1 MNSYRI
7 VFPYVSDKTHV
18 VSNKS
23 QAFDACYEEINS
35 TGKPISVFVVLDT
48 DTNTPYYLEN
58 LKAPVHESPAESR
71 PNGSGVD
78 ADSQMLH
85 TPSGVAEVSVK
96 QDFRDSSDSLQTAY
110 TNPIHNVVS
119 VAGAAGV
126 AGSVGSTQSVPNR
139 QNVQFDDPMA
149 DIRLNPHFQHLSSRV
164 ALLESELVRAKMKIE
179 YATQAVGSN
188 MRDMNQAQ
196 PKEEEEGCVIV

>member
-35 TGKPISVFVVLDT
+35 TGKPISIFVVLDT

-58 LKAPVHESPAESR
+58 LKAPVHESPAESGL
-71 PNGSGVD
+71 NSNDID
-78 ADSQMLH
+78 ADSKMLH

-96 QDFRDSSDSLQTAY
+96 QDFRDSSDSLQTVY
-110 TNPIHNVVS
+110 TNPIHNV
-119 VAGAAGV
+119 AGATSA
-126 AGSVGSTQSVPNR
+126 AGSAGSTQSVSNG

-188 MRDMNQAQ
+188 MRDMNQVQ
-196 PKEEEEGCVIV
+196 PKEEEEGCVIM

>member
-35 TGKPISVFVVLDT
+35 TGKPISIFVVFDT
-48 DTNTPYYLEN
+48 VTNTPYYLEN
-58 LKAPVHESPAESR
+58 LKAPVHESPVESR
-71 PNGSGVD
+71 PNGNGIDV
-78 ADSQMLH
+78 DSQMLH

-110 TNPIHNVVS
+110 TNPIHNAPG
-119 VAGAAGV
+119 VAGVASA
-126 AGSVGSTQSVPNR
+126 AGSVGST

-196 PKEEEEGCVIV
+196 PKEEEEGCVIM